1 MLVRRLSLVF
11 MAVAFAFLA
20 TVAAAQT
27 WTPEQKEI
35 WAFEDL
41 QWKMEA
47 AKDAS
52 WIDKMVHPNLSYWDV
67 AQPAPQTKASLQRWV
82 RYNQGNSTVL
92 EQEIFPMSCTITGN
106 VAVVQYRYEIARETY
121 KKDHETVTGRYT
133 DILIKDGGRWQFI
146 GWAGGEDP
154 KK

>member
-1 MLVRRLSLVF
+1 MENGGGEGRELDR
-11 MAVAFAFLA
+11 
-20 TVAAAQT
+20 QDGP
-27 WTPEQKEI
+27 PEPE
-35 WAFEDL
+35 L
-41 QWKMEA
+41 
-47 AKDAS
+47 
-52 WIDKMVHPNLSYWDV
+52 LGR